1 MVDNKFIIA
10 HTYFLSRNTLTQG
23 LSSYIYKME
32 DDDCVL
38 LETVSNRKRLL
49 DMTID
54 IPDEDRRNG
63 CVDGTPGF
71 DSSKVLKTIKNP
83 FYPIGTTSRKP
94 KSKKRKKGK
103 ISNHTIL
110 KNKSKIYKLNN
121 VRKQHSVIEQNVKAH
136 ELNNENGAFT
146 IIRNKK
152 KKKHR
157 PNKVTK
163 DTSDGNSSEIAK
175 SQKSKQGHKF
185 NEDVL
190 IVQPSSRICTCCISC
205 MKDKKVNTKMVSI
218 GTNVNEGD
226 LSALECNDRS
236 ISDMEISSSSKADWV
251 SRGTSPNRSIVHN
264 LLQLQSTTNDFNM
277 EQHLSKRVNKD
288 GIQCHQY
295 QSSRP
300 VTFPAPEEVLD
311 VSNGL
316 VLNELCNSNQK
327 KIARKFCSNVSKD
340 YADLKGKGKK
350 DVNMTIE
357 L

>member
-1 MVDNKFIIA
+1 
-10 HTYFLSRNTLTQG
+10 
-23 LSSYIYKME
+23 ME

-63 CVDGTPGF
+63 YFDRAPDF
-71 DSSKVLKTIKNP
+71 DSSKVHKSVRNP
-83 FYPIGTTSRKP
+83 FYQIGTTSRKP
-94 KSKKRKKGK
+94 KCKKRRKGK
-103 ISNHTIL
+103 ISNHNVS
-110 KNKSKIYKLNN
+110 KNKDKISKLND
-121 VRKQHSVIEQNVKAH
+121 KGKTHSVIEQNVKANK
-136 ELNNENGAFT
+136 LNDGIDAVT
-146 IIRNKK
+146 IICNKK
-152 KKKHR
+152 KKKRR

-163 DTSDGNSSEIAK
+163 DTSEVKSSDIAR
-175 SQKSKQGHKF
+175 SQKNKQGHKF
-185 NEDVL
+185 NEDIL
-190 IVQPSSRICTCCISC
+190 TLQPSPGICTCCVTC

-218 GTNVNEGD
+218 GTNVD
-226 LSALECNDRS
+226 LSAFGSDDRS

-251 SRGTSPNRSIVHN
+251 SRGTSPNRSIVHPVF
-264 LLQLQSTTNDFNM
+264 QLQSTTNDCNM
-277 EQHLSKRVNKD
+277 EQRLSKRVNKD
-288 GIQCHQY
+288 SIQCHQY

-300 VTFPAPEEVLD
+300 VTFPAPEEVLE

-350 DVNMTIE
+350 DVNMTIAV
-357 L
+357 